1 MREERQYVVQAIFI
15 AVGLVFLIRLFFLQ
29 VVEEGY
35 STKAEKNVILK
46 VVQYPHRGQIYDRNG
61 KLIVINAPVYDIM
74 MIPKKV
80 KIADTLAFCELM
92 GLTKTGLDSIMKV
105 ARASRAY
112 SPVKPYP
119 FLKQVSN
126 LDFARIQGGLIE
138 YPGFYATARTIRS
151 YPRKLLA
158 NTLGYI
164 GEISKKRLEAPGQNY
179 YKQGDYVGISGI
191 ESNYEEQLRGQRGV
205 KYVLVNVRG
214 VEKGSFKN
222 GGMDTASVAGENLIS
237 SIDID
242 LQQYAE
248 SLMANKIGSIV
259 AIEPSSGEILTMV
272 STPSYD
278 PNKLTGREFPV
289 NFGPLQK
296 DPLIPLYNRPIQAV
310 YRPGSIFKLVQS
322 LVGLQQGSINS
333 TSNLPDVG
341 PMGCHNHSGA
351 HNGMHNAIQYS
362 CNVYFYQ
369 AFRNYIYHK
378 ETGNTYKDSERGLMR
393 WREAVGKFGFGRT
406 LGIDLP
412 NEKRGFVPD
421 TSFFNRVYGRGS
433 WKFSN
438 WYSMAIGEGELGVVP
453 LQMANLVAIIA
464 NRGHYFVPHLVKGIG
479 KEGKIDPK
487 YTTPN
492 YVGVDSDKFG
502 VVIQAMEDVVR
513 AGTAASA
520 RIDSIIVC
528 GKTGTSEN
536 KKGKDH
542 SVFVAF
548 APKDNP
554 KIAIAVY
561 VENAGF
567 GAAVAAPIASLIME
581 KYLKG
586 KIPSKRRKDI
596 EKSLIEK
603 NFMPAPMAPKPIL
616 VARKDST
623 VTSAKK
629 VKKDSLPKPAG
640 DSILVR
646 DGRPKPAGQ

>member
-1 MREERQYVVQAIFI
+1 MKEGRQYVVQGIFI
-15 AVGLVFLIRLFFLQ
+15 AVGLVFLARLFFLQ
-29 VVEEGY
+29 VVADEY
-35 STKAEKNVILK
+35 SSKAEKNVRLK

-80 KIADTLAFCELM
+80 RIADTLAFCELM
-92 GLTKTGLDSIMKV
+92 GLTKNGLDSIMRV
-105 ARASRAY
+105 ARAGGKRY

-126 LDFARIQGGLIE
+126 VDFARMQGGLIE
-138 YPGFYATARTIRS
+138 YPGFYPVARTIRS
-151 YPRKLLA
+151 YPKKIMA

-164 GEISKKRLEAPGQNY
+164 GEISKKKLEAPGQNY
-179 YKQGDYVGISGI
+179 YNQGDYIGISGI

-222 GGMDTASVAGENLIS
+222 GSMDTASVAGENLIS
-237 SIDID
+237 SVNIDI
-242 LQQYAE
+242 QQYAE
-248 SLMANKIGSIV
+248 SLMINKIGSIV
-259 AIEPSSGEILTMV
+259 AIEPSTGEILTMV
-272 STPSYD
+272 SNPSYD
-278 PNKLTGREFPV
+278 PNMLTGREFPV

-322 LVGLQQGSINS
+322 LVGLQQGSINP
-333 TSNLPDVG
+333 TVRLPDVG
-341 PMGCHNHSGA
+341 PMACHHHSGL
-351 HNGMHNAIQYS
+351 HNGLHNAIQYS

-369 AFRNYIYHK
+369 AFRQYIYYK
-378 ETGNTYKDSERGLMR
+378 ETGNTFKDSERGLMR
-393 WREAVGKFGFGRT
+393 WRDAVGKFGFGRT

-421 TSFFNRVYGRGS
+421 TSYFNRLYGKGS

-453 LQMANLVAIIA
+453 LQMANLAAIIA
-464 NRGHYFVPHLVKGIG
+464 NRGYYYVPHLVKGIG
-479 KEGKIDPK
+479 KEGKIDAK
-487 YTTPN
+487 YTTRN
-492 YVGVDSDKFG
+492 YVGVDSTHFN
-502 VVIQAMEDVVR
+502 VVISGMEDVVR
-513 AGTAASA
+513 AGTAGLA

-542 SVFVAF
+542 SVFIAF

-567 GAAVAAPIASLIME
+567 GGVIAAPIASLIME
-581 KYLKG
+581 KYIKG
-586 KIPSKRRKDI
+586 KIGKRREYL
-596 EKSLIEK
+596 EKFILEK
-603 NFMPAPMAPKPIL
+603 NFMPAPVAPKPPVL
-616 VARKDST
+616 MAKTDST
-623 VTSAKK
+623 ATTTKT
-629 VKKDSLPKPAG
+629 VKKDTQAKPAG

-646 DGRPKPAGQ
+646 DEKPARQ

>member
-1 MREERQYVVQAIFI
+1 MKEGRQYVVQGIFI
-15 AVGLVFLIRLFFLQ
+15 AVGLVFLARLFFLQ
-29 VVEEGY
+29 VVADDY
-35 STKAEKNVILK
+35 SSKAEKNVLLK

-61 KLIVINAPVYDIM
+61 KLIVINSPVYDIM

-80 KIADTLAFCELM
+80 RIADTLAFCQLM
-92 GLTKTGLDSIMKV
+92 GLTKNGLDSVMRV

-112 SPVKPYP
+112 SSVKPYP

-126 LDFARIQGGLIE
+126 IDFARIQGGLIE

-151 YPRKLLA
+151 YPRKLMA

-164 GEISKKRLEAPGQNY
+164 GEISKKKLESPGQNY
-179 YKQGDYVGISGI
+179 YKQGDYIGISGI
-191 ESNYEEQLRGQRGV
+191 ESNYEEELRGKRGV

-214 VEKGSFKN
+214 VEKGSFKS
-222 GGMDTASVAGENLIS
+222 GSMDTASVAGENLIS
-237 SIDID
+237 SVNIDI
-242 LQQYAE
+242 QQYAE
-248 SLMANKIGSIV
+248 SLMINKIGSIV
-259 AIEPSSGEILTMV
+259 AIEPSTGEILTMV
-272 STPSYD
+272 SNPSYD
-278 PNKLTGREFPV
+278 PNMLTGREFPV

-322 LVGLQQGSINS
+322 LVGLQQGSINP
-333 TSNLPDVG
+333 TVRLPDVG
-341 PMGCHNHSGA
+341 PMACHHHSGL
-351 HNGMHNAIQYS
+351 HNGLHNAIQYS

-369 AFRNYIYHK
+369 AFRQYIYHN
-378 ETGNTYKDSERGLMR
+378 ETGNTFKDSERGLMR
-393 WREAVGKFGFGRT
+393 WRAAVNKFGFGRT

-421 TSFFNRVYGRGS
+421 TSFFNRVYGKGS

-453 LQMANLVAIIA
+453 LQMANLAAIIA
-464 NRGHYFVPHLVKGIG
+464 NRGYYLTPHLVKSIG
-479 KEGKIDPK
+479 RDGKIDPK
-487 YTTPN
+487 YTTRN
-492 YVGVDSDKFG
+492 YVGVDSTHFN
-502 VVIQAMEDVVR
+502 VVISGMEDVVR
-513 AGTAASA
+513 AGTAGLA

-542 SVFVAF
+542 SVFIAF

-567 GAAVAAPIASLIME
+567 GGVIAAPIASLIME
-581 KYLKG
+581 KYIKG
-586 KIPSKRRKDI
+586 KIGKRREYL
-596 EKSLIEK
+596 EKFILEK
-603 NFMPAPMAPKPIL
+603 NFMPAPIAPKPPIL
-616 VARKDST
+616 MAKTDST
-623 VTSAKK
+623 ITTTVKTVKK
-629 VKKDSLPKPAG
+629 VIEAKPAG

-646 DGRPKPAGQ
+646 DVKPSRQ

>member
-1 MREERQYVVQAIFI
+1 MREGRQYVVMGIFI
-15 AVGLVFLIRLFFLQ
+15 AVGLVFLTRLFFLQ
-29 VVEEGY
+29 VVDTSY
-35 STKAEKNVILK
+35 RSAAENNAILK
-46 VVQYPHRGQIYDRNG
+46 VTQYPTRGQIYDRNG

-80 KIADTLAFCELM
+80 KIEDTLAFCRVM
-92 GLTKTGLDSIMKV
+92 GLTRSGFDSLFRV
-105 ARASRAY
+105 ARASKAY
-112 SPVKPYP
+112 SRVKPYP

-126 LDFARIQGGLIE
+126 VDFARIQGALVD

-151 YPRKLLA
+151 YPKKVMA

-164 GEISKKRLEAPGQNY
+164 GEISKKKLEAPGQTY

-191 ESNYEEQLRGQRGV
+191 ESSYEEELRGKRGV
-205 KYVLVNVRG
+205 RYVLVDVKG
-214 VEKGSFKN
+214 VEKGSFK
-222 GGMDTASVAGENLIS
+222 GGQLDTAAVSGEALTS

-248 SLMANKIGSIV
+248 TLMMNKVGSVV

-272 STPSYD
+272 SSPTYD
-278 PNKLTGREFPV
+278 PNMLTGREFPI

-322 LVGLQQGSINS
+322 LVGLQQGSL
-333 TSNLPDVG
+333 TTTALLPDVG
-341 PMGCHNHSGA
+341 PMGCHHHSGA
-351 HNGMHNAIQYS
+351 HNGLHNAIQYS

-369 AFRNYIYHK
+369 AFRQYIYHK
-378 ETGNTYKDSERGLMR
+378 ETGNTFKDSERGLMR
-393 WREAVGKFGFGRT
+393 WRDAINKFGFGRT

-421 TSFFNRVYGRGS
+421 TSFFNRVYGKGS

-453 LQMANLVAIIA
+453 LQMANLAAIIA
-464 NRGHYFVPHLVKGIG
+464 NRGHYYTPHLIKGVG
-479 KEGKIDPK
+479 KSGKIDPK

-492 YVGVDSDKFG
+492 YVGVDSDKFK
-502 VVIQAMEDVVR
+502 VVVDAMADVVR
-513 AGTAASA
+513 AGTARLAI
-520 RIDSIIVC
+520 IDSVTVC

-542 SVFVAF
+542 SVFICF

-554 KIAIAVY
+554 KIAVAVY

-567 GAAVAAPIASLIME
+567 GGVIAAPIASLIME
-581 KYLKG
+581 KYIKG
-586 KIPSKRRKDI
+586 QISKKRKPL

-603 NFMPAPMAPKPIL
+603 SFMPE
-616 VARKDST
+616 
-623 VTSAKK
+623 
-629 VKKDSLPKPAG
+629 LPKPAP
-640 DSILVR
+640 ILVTKKDTTIVKKEIKVVKKDTVVKQAEEPVLVKETKNNR
-646 DGRPKPAGQ
+646 

>member
-1 MREERQYVVQAIFI
+1 MREGRQYVVMGIFI
-15 AVGLVFLIRLFFLQ
+15 AVGIVFLIRLFFLQ
-29 VVEEGY
+29 VVDTSY
-35 STKAEKNVILK
+35 RSAAESNAILK
-46 VVQYPHRGQIYDRNG
+46 VTQYPTRGQIYDRKG

-80 KIADTLAFCELM
+80 KIEDTL
-92 GLTKTGLDSIMKV
+92 GLTKPGFDSLIRV
-105 ARASRAY
+105 ARASKSY
-112 SPVKPYP
+112 SRVKPYP

-126 LDFARIQGGLIE
+126 VDFARIQGALVD

-151 YPRKLLA
+151 YPRKVMA

-164 GEISKKRLEAPGQNY
+164 GEISKKKLESPGQTY
-179 YKQGDYVGISGI
+179 YKQGDYIGISGI
-191 ESNYEEQLRGQRGV
+191 ESSYEDHLRGKRGV
-205 KYVLVNVRG
+205 KYVLVDVKG
-214 VEKGSFKN
+214 IEKGPFKT
-222 GGMDTASVAGENLIS
+222 GQMDTSAVSGEALTS

-248 SLMANKIGSIV
+248 TLMMNKVGSVV

-272 STPSYD
+272 SSPTYD
-278 PNKLTGREFPV
+278 PNMLTGREFPI

-333 TSNLPDVG
+333 TSHLPDVG

-378 ETGNTYKDSERGLMR
+378 ETGNTFKDSERGLMR
-393 WREAVGKFGFGRT
+393 WREAVNKFGFGRT

-421 TSFFNRVYGRGS
+421 TSFFNRVYGKGS

-464 NRGHYFVPHLVKGIG
+464 NRGHYFTPHLVKGIG

-581 KYLKG
+581 KYIKG
-586 KIPSKRRKDI
+586 EVSKKKKAVEKIM
-596 EKSLIEK
+596 IEK
-603 NFMPAPMAPKPIL
+603 NFMPTPPKPTTVL
-616 VARKDST
+616 VAKKDT
-623 VTSAKK
+623 AIVKK
-629 VKKDSLPKPAG
+629 EIKLVKKDTVVKQAEEPV
-640 DSILVR
+640 LV
-646 DGRPKPAGQ
+646 KEIKSNKQQ